1 MMKPSLTRKI
11 VNEIADEEDVEPENL
26 DFQLQ
31 YYAPV
36 DAIRKLA
43 SHKNDT
49 WRLQFETP
57 NYVVK
62 VTGDDTVLID
72 LREDET
78 DPIGE

>member
-1 MMKPSLTRKI
+1 MNPSLTKKI
-11 VNEIADEEDVEPENL
+11 VDEIADEEDVDPENL
-26 DFQLQ
+26 DIQLQ

-43 SHKNDT
+43 SHDNDT
-49 WRLQFETP
+49 CRLRFETP
-57 NYVVK
+57 NYIVK